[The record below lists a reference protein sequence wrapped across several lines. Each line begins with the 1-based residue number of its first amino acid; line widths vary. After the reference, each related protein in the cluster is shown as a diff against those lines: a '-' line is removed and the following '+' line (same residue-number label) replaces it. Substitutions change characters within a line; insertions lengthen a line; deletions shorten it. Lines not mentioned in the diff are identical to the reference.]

1 MNLQSKIILGE
12 SWQQLTEDQ
21 KFVISE
27 VEKSLFPIMEEL
39 MPILE
44 APLTLPQIQ
53 QIFQAAEQ
61 EAKASGNN
69 RTALGKGADAATGAV
84 KLGAQQIAKLNSVV
98 NDLGA
103 KLKDTTPV
111 QGLDQK
117 FNQLKGDI
125 KQKLQGSPAGQKV
138 LTMVDKYGQF
148 AKNNPAKSAFII
160 GVLTTVAAFA
170 GGPAGGAAAGLLL
183 RSSNNLIKGDDLST
197 AVGKGVKTAA
207 IGAIVGAVADA
218 IGDAAEAMYPPEI
231 TNTFI
236 GPAGEID
243 VSAMAGMDASAL
255 ADLSPEEAMELI
267 KARTAMEG
275 MANRLSSAE
284 FDVLKQQ
291 MDQIDQ
297 KLIQLGDGGSVQQS
311 IDNIQDQLGIEGE
324 GLQVK
329 VQADDVSTD
338 DAPDPESTGAEGTVV
353 SEFSAS
359 ELNEL
364 GVDIAEQPDL
374 PDNVI
379 ELLKDNGL
387 DDEQINAIQNG
398 AKFEKA
404 LVDQEFLGQKISSS
418 DSLSTWSGTE
428 PRVIEELDGEFT
440 EGETFRTE
448 IETKLPGS
456 DKTLT
461 YSAESRVEGVDEDGN
476 IVYEIRSIFAGPE
489 TFSPEAYEA
498 LDSLPDDVK
507 DKVMS
512 ALDDYESGYG
522 SELLQSDSNE
532 VARDAFEKFL
542 QGSAAVAVGGALAKA
557 EYKPKNESIERL
569 KHLAGI

>member
-1 MNLQSKIILGE
+1 M
-12 SWQQLTEDQ
+12 
-21 KFVISE
+21 
-27 VEKSLFPIMEEL
+27 
-39 MPILE
+39 
-44 APLTLPQIQ
+44 
-53 QIFQAAEQ
+53 
-61 EAKASGNN
+61 
-69 RTALGKGADAATGAV
+69 
-84 KLGAQQIAKLNSVV
+84 
-98 NDLGA
+98 
-103 KLKDTTPV
+103 
-111 QGLDQK
+111 
-117 FNQLKGDI
+117 
-125 KQKLQGSPAGQKV
+125 
-138 LTMVDKYGQF
+138 
-148 AKNNPAKSAFII
+148 
-160 GVLTTVAAFA
+160 
-170 GGPAGGAAAGLLL
+170 
-183 RSSNNLIKGDDLST
+183 
-197 AVGKGVKTAA
+197 
-207 IGAIVGAVADA
+207 
-218 IGDAAEAMYPPEI
+218 
-231 TNTFI
+231 
-236 GPAGEID
+236 
-243 VSAMAGMDASAL
+243 
-255 ADLSPEEAMELI
+255 
-267 KARTAMEG
+267 
-275 MANRLSSAE
+275 
-284 FDVLKQQ
+284 
-291 MDQIDQ
+291 
-297 KLIQLGDGGSVQQS
+297 
-311 IDNIQDQLGIEGE
+311 
-324 GLQVK
+324 
-329 VQADDVSTD
+329 
-338 DAPDPESTGAEGTVV
+338 
-353 SEFSAS
+353 
-359 ELNEL
+359 
-364 GVDIAEQPDL
+364 

-456 DKTLT
+456 DKALT

>member
-69 RTALGKGADAATGAV
+69 RTALGKGADAAAGAV

-183 RSSNNLIKGDDLST
+183 RSSNNI
-197 AVGKGVKTAA
+197 
-207 IGAIVGAVADA
+207 
-218 IGDAAEAMYPPEI
+218 
-231 TNTFI
+231 
-236 GPAGEID
+236 
-243 VSAMAGMDASAL
+243 
-255 ADLSPEEAMELI
+255 SPDCF
-267 KARTAMEG
+267 
-275 MANRLSSAE
+275 N
-284 FDVLKQQ
+284 
-291 MDQIDQ
+291 
-297 KLIQLGDGGSVQQS
+297 
-311 IDNIQDQLGIEGE
+311 
-324 GLQVK
+324 
-329 VQADDVSTD
+329 
-338 DAPDPESTGAEGTVV
+338 
-353 SEFSAS
+353 
-359 ELNEL
+359 
-364 GVDIAEQPDL
+364 
-374 PDNVI
+374 
-379 ELLKDNGL
+379 
-387 DDEQINAIQNG
+387 
-398 AKFEKA
+398 
-404 LVDQEFLGQKISSS
+404 
-418 DSLSTWSGTE
+418 
-428 PRVIEELDGEFT
+428 
-440 EGETFRTE
+440 
-448 IETKLPGS
+448 
-456 DKTLT
+456 
-461 YSAESRVEGVDEDGN
+461 
-476 IVYEIRSIFAGPE
+476 
-489 TFSPEAYEA
+489 
-498 LDSLPDDVK
+498 
-507 DKVMS
+507 
-512 ALDDYESGYG
+512 
-522 SELLQSDSNE
+522 
-532 VARDAFEKFL
+532 
-542 QGSAAVAVGGALAKA
+542 
-557 EYKPKNESIERL
+557 
-569 KHLAGI
+569 

>member
-1 MNLQSKIILGE
+1 MNLQSKTILGE

-39 MPILE
+39 VPILE

-69 RTALGKGADAATGAV
+69 RTTLGKGADAATGAV
-84 KLGAQQIAKLNSVV
+84 KLGAQQISKLNSVV

-117 FNQLKGDI
+117 FNQLKVDI

-231 TNTFI
+231 TDTFI
-236 GPAGEID
+236 GPTGEID

-284 FDVLKQQ
+284 FEVLKQQ

-297 KLIQLGDGGSVQQS
+297 KLVQLGDGGSVQQS

-418 DSLSTWSGTE
+418 DSLSSWSGTE

-476 IVYEIRSIFAGPE
+476 IVYELRSIFAGPE